1 MWLGAALALSKA
13 RARAKAKAA
22 KARARTVM
30 MRWWRWRSLHLQH
43 LFFFDSFSSAATN
56 VSVVTGPSFW
66 FWVAVGS
73 ACGHP

>member
-1 MWLGAALALSKA
+1 MAGCCPCALKGKGKGKGKGGKGKGKDGDDEVVEVEGPPPSPP
-13 RARAKAKAA
+13 
-22 KARARTVM
+22 V
-30 MRWWRWRSLHLQH
+30 
-43 LFFFDSFSSAATN
+43 FFVRFSSAATN